1 VNPFERP
8 EPWFPADVMDLD
20 GQMLGLGVQVQA
32 RVGRRGV
39 QGEVVGWRPPDHVR
53 ILTEELHLHT
63 VAAVNVQA
71 AGTARGTDSAKDAPG
86 QS

>member
-1 VNPFERP
+1 NPFERP

-39 QGEVVGWRPPDHVR
+39 QGEVVGWRAPDRIR
-53 ILTEELHLHT
+53 ILTEALHLHT
-63 VAAVNVQA
+63 VPLQAIRVEFVQP
-71 AGTARGTDSAKDAPG
+71 TEDR
-86 QS
+86 

>member
-1 VNPFERP
+1 MNPFERP

-39 QGEVVGWRPPDHVR
+39 QG
-53 ILTEELHLHT
+53 
-63 VAAVNVQA
+63 
-71 AGTARGTDSAKDAPG
+71 
-86 QS
+86 